1 MLFKILNY
9 LASELTLKYFTT
21 MKSTKTFEDFET
33 FKVNGL
39 HYIKGGNDGDIGP
52 GDKDKKDD
60 DDKDE
65 PSKPITIL
73 GIPIP
78 GTGSK

>member
-1 MLFKILNY
+1 MDKIKKN
-9 LASELTLKYFTT
+9 
-21 MKSTKTFEDFET
+21 EDFEA

-39 HYIKGGNDGDIGP
+39 HYIKGGDDGDIGP
-52 GDKDKKDD
+52 GDDKKKDE
-60 DDKDE
+60 DKDE